1 MQHAGYEAHA
11 MGTRESDSPA
21 SALPT
26 KDTETRL
33 LLLPLCGRAAKA
45 TVQGGARESSPGATP
60 LAARCSGGAIK
71 TILLSAALLARPGCV
86 AEGAGGL
93 PTAFRAGLSL
103 GQ

>member
-1 MQHAGYEAHA
+1 
-11 MGTRESDSPA
+11 MGTHESDSPA
-21 SALPT
+21 STLPT

-60 LAARCSGGAIK
+60 LAARCSGGS
-71 TILLSAALLARPGCV
+71 LPRSSPGRAV
-86 AEGAGGL
+86 SQRERVGWL
-93 PTAFRAGLSL
+93 PTAFRAGPSL